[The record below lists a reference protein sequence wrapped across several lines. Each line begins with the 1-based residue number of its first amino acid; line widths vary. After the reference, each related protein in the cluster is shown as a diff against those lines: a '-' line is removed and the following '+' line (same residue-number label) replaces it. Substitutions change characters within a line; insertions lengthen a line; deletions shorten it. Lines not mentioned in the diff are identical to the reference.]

1 MKKIISFS
9 LTFILLLMCV
19 VIPAS
24 ANEVTSSTT
33 GFTNIHFSNGYI
45 GFCIDR
51 QKSGSISGDTFTPAD
66 STSVANNNVD
76 NSDISQYLK
85 VMFTQG
91 FDTLFTPD
99 GNGSYHITNDTA
111 DSLLAFAIYHFTGEQ
126 SYIWGEIKNL
136 VNMAKAYEGPE
147 IPDDGYSLTLD
158 NGDTVTF
165 SFMVLEPQKEN
176 QQSFF
181 AYKINVS
188 QEAPH
193 EHNYGTDWESDDTN
207 HWHECECKDK
217 TDIGTHDG
225 NTADCA
231 TSSVCGT
238 CGKELAGVDKDNHTG
253 ETVTK
258 NAKLA
263 TEFEDG
269 YTGDIHCKGCGELL
283 TKGEIIPA
291 THKHSYG
298 TDWESDDTNH
308 WHECECKDKTDI
320 GTHDGNTA
328 DCVTPSVCGTCG
340 KELAGV
346 DKDNHTGET
355 VTKNA
360 KSATEFEDGYTGD
373 IHCKGCGELLT
384 KGEIIPATHE
394 HSYGTD
400 WESDDTNHWHECEC
414 EDKADLGEHTYTD
427 NVCTVCGKE
436 LSADDDSDGG
446 DTDGEDDS
454 DDGIFDMILGTL
466 GDLNINIP
474 DEIIEALSG
483 LDTDAALDKITEY
496 LSGLDMNVDFEAII
510 NDLRALISGS
520 DKPGSESKPETDT
533 DTDDE
538 TADGTTD
545 GDSNE
550 AVGNTNSDIPDTGI
564 GAGSKVA
571 LVIMLA
577 SVVAFALALISKKK
591 KYVNQ

>member
-1 MKKIISFS
+1 MKKTISIV
-9 LTFILLLMCV
+9 LALILLMMCV
-19 VIPAS
+19 VIPVS
-24 ANEVTSSTT
+24 ATEITSSTT
-33 GFTNIHFSNGYI
+33 GFTNVVFSNGYI

-51 QKSGSISGDTFTPAD
+51 TKSGSVSGDTFTPAKN
-66 STSVANNNVD
+66 TSVADNNKDEN
-76 NSDISQYLK
+76 NTDISQKLK
-85 VMFTQG
+85 VLFTQC
-91 FDTLFTPD
+91 FEDIFTSD
-99 GNGSYHITNDTA
+99 GNGSYYIDSLKA
-111 DSLLAFAIYHFTGEQ
+111 DSDVAYTIYHFTGEQ
-126 SYIWGEIKNL
+126 DYTWGTFKQLVDKVNSYQGS
-136 VNMAKAYEGPE
+136 E

-165 SFMVLEPQKEN
+165 SFMVMEPQKEN

-181 AYKINVS
+181 AYKLNVS

-193 EHNYGTDWESDDTN
+193 E
-207 HWHECECKDK
+207 
-217 TDIGTHDG
+217 
-225 NTADCA
+225 
-231 TSSVCGT
+231 
-238 CGKELAGVDKDNHTG
+238 
-253 ETVTK
+253 
-258 NAKLA
+258 
-263 TEFEDG
+263 
-269 YTGDIHCKGCGELL
+269 
-283 TKGEIIPA
+283 
-291 THKHSYG
+291 HSYG

-308 WHECECKDKTDI
+308 WHECECEDKTDI

-355 VTKNA
+355 ITKNA
-360 KSATEFEDGYTGD
+360 KPATEFEDGYTGD
-373 IHCKGCGELLT
+373 IHCKGCGELIT
-384 KGEIIPATHE
+384 NGEIIPATHE

-436 LSADDDSDGG
+436 LSADDDSDGDSNGDNNG
-446 DTDGEDDS
+446 DTDGGDGS
-454 DDGIFDMILGTL
+454 DDAIFDMILGAL

-510 NDLRALISGS
+510 NDLRDLISSS
-520 DKPGSESKPETDT
+520 DKSESESKPETGT
-533 DTDDE
+533 DTDEE
-538 TADGTTD
+538 TVDGTTD
-545 GDSNE
+545 GDNNE

-577 SVVAFALALISKKK
+577 SVVVFALVLISKKK